1 MDDYLTQLML
11 ARHLQQ
17 EPWMN
22 KDNPGAG
29 LTHQVS
35 PDLSAIGGYYK
46 NTLGKPSFYAGAEY
60 MPIHAGNFSAG
71 VDAGAVTGYPKMP
84 VAPMVAPTAT
94 YDFGHG
100 FGGQATLMPDPT
112 NLKHSAIGLQMRYK
126 IGGKDNIPDQLADA
140 LRKLGKKEPTDVA
153 GNE

>member
-1 MDDYLTQLML
+1 MMDDYLNQLVL

-22 KDNPGAG
+22 KDNPGIGIA
-29 LTHQVS
+29 HQMS
-35 PDLSAIGGYYK
+35 PNLSALGGYYK
-46 NTLGKPSFYAGAEY
+46 NTEGKPSFYAGAEY

-71 VDAGAVTGYPKMP
+71 ADIGAVTGYPKMP

-94 YDFGHG
+94 YDFGRG
-100 FGGQATLMPDPT
+100 LGAQATFMPDPM
-112 NLKHSAIGLQMRYK
+112 NLKHSAVGLSMRYK

-140 LRKLGKKEPTDVA
+140 LRKLGKKEPDTTA
-153 GNE
+153 QE